1 MIVVLLIGLFFIGL
15 AAALFARALLVS
27 RRYATETVSQIGA
40 YGFESEQPAGA
51 RGRWGGG
58 ASTRFSPRSS
68 LDSVATALGGSI
80 SSRVRSVSEE
90 GLRKRLLAAG
100 FYTMPPRRFVG
111 YQALSA
117 VGAAVI
123 TTWWALAAGVHPL
136 LGLCVLVIALLGG
149 WTLPL
154 VYVKRRGRLRGER
167 IDYEMPE
174 LIDTLV
180 TTVEAGLSFSASLQI
195 ASRRFRGPL
204 GDEVRLT
211 LQEQSMGLAVNDALN
226 NMLMRCDTPAVRSFV
241 RSILQGEQ
249 LGVSIGQTLRNLA
262 QEMRARRRH
271 MAEERAQKAPVKILF
286 PLILLIFPAL
296 MVVMLGPA
304 AIRIYGIFD

>member
-1 MIVVLLIGLFFIGL
+1 MVLILLIGLVFVGL
-15 AAALFARALLVS
+15 AAGLLARALLVS
-27 RRYATETVSQIGA
+27 RRYATETVTQIGA
-40 YGFESEQPAGA
+40 YGFEGEQRQAVRVRDAGPG
-51 RGRWGGG
+51 RGFGLREQ
-58 ASTRFSPRSS
+58 
-68 LDSVATALGGSI
+68 LDTMATALGGSI
-80 SSRVRSVSEE
+80 SGRVRSVSEE
-90 GLRKRLLAAG
+90 SLRKRLMAAG

-111 YQALSA
+111 YQVLATLVAGTLS
-117 VGAAVI
+117 I
-123 TTWWALAAGVHPL
+123 WWALAKDVHPL
-136 LGLCVLVIALLGG
+136 LALCVVIVALLGG
-149 WTLPL
+149 WSLPL
-154 VYVKRRGRLRGER
+154 MYVKRRGRLRGEQ

-180 TTVEAGLSFSASLQI
+180 TTVEAGLSFSASLQV

-211 LQEQSMGLAVNDALN
+211 LQEQSMGLGLN
-226 NMLMRCDTPAVRSFV
+226 ASLDNMLMRCETPAVRSFV

-262 QEMRARRRH
+262 TEMRARRRH

-286 PLILLIFPAL
+286 PLILFIFPAL

>member
-1 MIVVLLIGLFFIGL
+1 MVLILLIGLIFVGV
-15 AAALFARALLVS
+15 AAGLFARSLLLS
-27 RRYATETVSQIGA
+27 RRYAAETVSHIGA
-40 YGFESEQPAGA
+40 YGFEAERQAAARSGRVELGDARFDL
-51 RGRWGGG
+51 RGR
-58 ASTRFSPRSS
+58 
-68 LDSVATALGGSI
+68 LDSMATALGGSI
-80 SSRVRSVSEE
+80 SGRVRSVSEE
-90 GLRKRLLAAG
+90 SLRRRLMAAG

-111 YQALSA
+111 YQALA
-117 VGAAVI
+117 TIVGGTFSI
-123 TTWWALAAGVHPL
+123 WWAIARDANPL
-136 LGLCVLVIALLGG
+136 LALSVVIVALLGG
-149 WTLPL
+149 WSLPL
-154 VYVKRRGRLRGER
+154 VYLKRRGRLRGER

-180 TTVEAGLSFSASLQI
+180 TTVEAGLSFSASLQV
-195 ASRRFRGPL
+195 AARRFRGPL
-204 GDEVRLT
+204 GEEVRLT
-211 LQEQSMGLAVNDALN
+211 LQEQSMGLSLNASLN

-262 QEMRARRRH
+262 HEMRARRRH

-304 AIRIYGIFD
+304 AIRIYGIFN